1 MKKQIL
7 VSYESI
13 TQEELSPE
21 DKILV
26 EKAKDIC
33 QYGYAPFSN
42 FHVGCAVQLE
52 NGVII
57 TGNNQENA
65 SFPCGTCAERTTI
78 FYAHAQY
85 PDSAPV
91 AIAIAAR
98 SGSGNFTSN
107 PLPPCGAC
115 RQALLEMEHIFNK
128 PLRIILYGEKNT
140 LIVPDIK
147 SLLPF
152 HFDEEMM
159 Q

>member
-13 TQEELSPE
+13 TQEELSQE
-21 DKILV
+21 DNILV
-26 EKAKDIC
+26 EKAKDIS

-91 AIAIAAR
+91 SIAIAAR
-98 SGSGNFTSN
+98 SSNGNFTSS

-128 PLRIILYGEKNT
+128 SLRIILYGEKNI
-140 LIVPDIK
+140 LIIPSIK